1 VRCCRDLNYEN
12 ICRRIDVLN
21 CLWIYIGSMS
31 LKHVHEI
38 RKYMYIILRH
48 EHMNAKRASK

>member
-1 VRCCRDLNYEN
+1 
-12 ICRRIDVLN
+12 
-21 CLWIYIGSMS
+21 MS

-38 RKYMYIILRH
+38 RKYMYIVLRH